1 MTDTA
6 RDQALAQVQS
16 IVEMVAA
23 LDCDYDQLEFLRGE
37 RDLHE
42 SGPNV
47 WAAQSP
53 DDARELEEL
62 ETAAGD
68 CTSPDDA
75 MQGITEDALSVE
87 VRSGWASM
95 GEKLTPEEFRIVL
108 CTGGPHVEIV
118 GQLNEHGDPASVRVL
133 YRDWGTSG
141 ELYDFDRAAVTR
153 YCECFYFGE

>member
-6 RDQALAQVQS
+6 RDQAIAQVQS

-62 ETAAGD
+62 ETAAGE
-68 CTSPDDA
+68 CTSPDEA
-75 MQGITEDALSVE
+75 MERITEDALSVE
-87 VRSGWASM
+87 VRSGWASP
-95 GEKLTPEEFRIVL
+95 GEKLTPGEFRIVL

-118 GQLNEHGDPASVRVL
+118 GELNEHGDPSRVRVL
-133 YRDWGTSG
+133 YRDWRTSG
-141 ELYDFDRAAVTR
+141 ELHDFDRAAVTR
-153 YCECFYFGE
+153 YCECFYFGQ